1 MHLYRKI
8 RKSFWAPDKI
18 LYPDK
23 EFLAIKAACENVVRL
38 IEKDQPILLNLI
50 QLKECD
56 EVFGPLNR
64 KVENYEWT
72 HSEYGNFGLFIY
84 YFQEFGAL
92 AENIEELNQFCAVAL
107 SHWCDFE
114 MLVTENLQEW
124 IIENHDLYERTNIA
138 FMYISFTEFSS
149 EMIINMSHMDIHI
162 PTEEIQPMIQF
173 SRLYAE
179 QYAYLLREFPDYDL
193 QTYIDQMYPF

>member
-23 EFLAIKAACENVVRL
+23 EFLAIKAECENTVRL
-38 IEKDQPILLNLI
+38 IEKRYPIVLNL
-50 QLKECD
+50 KELRQCD
-56 EVFGPLNR
+56 EAYKALCR
-64 KVENYEWT
+64 KVENYEWA

-84 YFQEFGAL
+84 YYQEFETL
-92 AENIEELNQFCAVAL
+92 AEFIEELNQLCAEAL
-107 SHWCDFE
+107 SQWCDFE

-138 FMYISFTEFSS
+138 FMYIPFTEFSS
-149 EMIINMSHMDIHI
+149 EMIINMSHMGIHI

-179 QYAYLLREFPDYDL
+179 QYAYLLHEIPDYDL